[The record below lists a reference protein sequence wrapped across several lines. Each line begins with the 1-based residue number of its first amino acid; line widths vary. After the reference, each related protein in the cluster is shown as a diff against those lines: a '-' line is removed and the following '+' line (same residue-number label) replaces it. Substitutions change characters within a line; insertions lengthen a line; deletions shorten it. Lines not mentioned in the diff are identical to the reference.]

1 MSATPFVFFH
11 LFWLLAV
18 LILLA
23 FGLWL
28 LRIGLWPRR
37 QGDMPHCRTCDY
49 NLTGLTSDRCP
60 ECGTGLDAQA
70 VVVGLRHRRP
80 GLAVA
85 GVVLCLPALAC
96 LSLLLVR
103 VNWYGLKPTAWVI
116 GDAQSSGMATA
127 RRAWRELDHRDGKG
141 SLKPSHRGRLIEAGL
156 REQGAATP
164 GPCMAEFVEYLGK
177 CYAAGVL
184 SDTQKTTFFQQG
196 LWHSLRVRPRVL
208 PGRKIP
214 YGVQT
219 QMRLP
224 YSRFWRRITGGDVS
238 IDGAP
243 TGGNAGFGSKG
254 RGGTIGSSA
263 QAAGCDVPGRH
274 MLKIVAHVAL
284 YEGDALEESTSRLC
298 YESEIAVEAS
308 FDVLDAGAPDC
319 TRAVDDPALT
329 DRLAACITLRDF
341 RVYSRPGGSASPF
354 SVSGMVDVAGVLPLG
369 IAFEVFGRF
378 DDREVR
384 LGSLACPAG
393 KSQHS
398 FGVSATLEEPP
409 GTTVDVIL
417 RASHEAAENSLN
429 VFEYWQGELVFK
441 DVPVQHR
448 EGEAS
453 AEPKQP

>member
-1 MSATPFVFFH
+1 MSASPLGFLFLFV
-11 LFWLLAV
+11 LLA
-18 LILLA
+18 LLLL
-23 FGLWL
+23 FPLGLWL

-37 QGDMPHCRTCDY
+37 KGDTPHCRTCDY

-60 ECGTGLDAQA
+60 ECGTGLDAA
-70 VVVGLRHRRP
+70 MVVIGSRRRRP

-85 GVVLCLPALAC
+85 GAVMCLPALAC
-96 LSLLLVR
+96 LALQAVR
-103 VNWYGLKPTAWVI
+103 VNWYGLRPTAWVI
-116 GDAQSSGMATA
+116 GDAQSSGMAA
-127 RRAWRELDHRDGKG
+127 ANRAWRELDRRDQKG

-177 CYAAGVL
+177 CYAAGLL
-184 SDTQKTTFFQQG
+184 SETQRTAFFQQG
-196 LWHSLRVRPRVL
+196 MAHSLAVRPRVRA
-208 PGRKIP
+208 GRKIP
-214 YGVQT
+214 FTWQT

-224 YSRFWRRITGGDVS
+224 YPRFWRRMTGGDTL
-238 IDGAP
+238 IDGVLVGSGAH
-243 TGGNAGFGSKG
+243 FGSKG
-254 RGGTIGSSA
+254 RGQTLGSGG
-263 QAAGCDVPGRH
+263 QAVGCDVPGRH
-274 MLKIVAHVAL
+274 MLKIVARVAL
-284 YEGDALEESTSRLC
+284 YEGDALEEATSRLC
-298 YESEIAVEAS
+298 YESEIAVEAP

-329 DRLAACITLRDF
+329 DRLAACITFRDF
-341 RVYSRPGGSASPF
+341 RVYSRPRDSASP
-354 SVSGMVDVAGVLPLG
+354 VGLNGMVDVAGALPVG
-369 IAFEVFGRF
+369 IAFDVFVRLG
-378 DDREVR
+378 DREIR
-384 LGSLACPAG
+384 IGSLACPAG

-398 FGVSATLEEPP
+398 FGVSATLEELP